1 MPCPTLEIMFRMRL
15 PRSLAALLCAVAM
28 LTAACGG
35 DEEGSVDTVPPA
47 PSTSSTSTSTTI
59 ATTSTTTTEAPTLS
73 GEPAFDAASTVSTV
87 GIDRIIFGMTVSR
100 AQSELGAVFVR
111 VDESES
117 SNCHRV
123 RPEGGP
129 TGVEL
134 TVSAGT
140 IERVDLTTDLIK
152 TRSGA
157 GVGSTEDELATLFG
171 DRLTTAARTGGG
183 NTVTFTPVDESDKQ
197 FRVIFETD
205 GTVVTSYR
213 SGRLPVIEPLVPCG
227 AAA

>member
-1 MPCPTLEIMFRMRL
+1 MPCPTLEIMFRMSVS
-15 PRSLAALLCAVAM
+15 RSLAALLCALTM
-28 LTAACGG
+28 LAAACGG
-35 DEEGSVDTVPPA
+35 DEEGSVDTVPPTSA
-47 PSTSSTSTSTTI
+47 TSSTSSTTTI
-59 ATTSTTTTEAPTLS
+59 ATTNTTTTEGPALS
-73 GEPAFDAASTVSTV
+73 GDPAFDASSTVSTV
-87 GIDRIIFGMTVSR
+87 GIDRIIFGMTLNR

-117 SNCHRV
+117 SNCNRV

-129 TGVEL
+129 AGVEL

-171 DRLTTAARTGGG
+171 DRLTTAARPGGG

-205 GTVVTSYR
+205 GAVVTAYR
-213 SGRLPVIEPLVPCG
+213 SGRLPIVEPLVPCS
-227 AAA
+227 ATA